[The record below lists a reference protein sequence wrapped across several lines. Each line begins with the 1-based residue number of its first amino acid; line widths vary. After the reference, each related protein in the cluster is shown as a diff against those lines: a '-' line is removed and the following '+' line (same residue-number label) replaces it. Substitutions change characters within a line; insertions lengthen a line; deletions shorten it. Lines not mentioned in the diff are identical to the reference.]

1 MSKGKDSQKQ
11 SKVPLYASILLV
23 AVLLACYFL
32 VPEVKLFLGEAWAVL
47 TSEDQEKI
55 EKWVSG
61 FGWLGPAVLILLM
74 TVQMFLLVIPSI
86 LLMVVSI
93 VAYGSVWGSVIVLAG
108 IFIASSVG
116 YIVGKYFSELIVR
129 KLIGKKTEKNATGF
143 IESYGF
149 WAIVITRLNAFLPN
163 DSISFVAGVLKMN
176 YLKFISATLVGIVP
190 LTFFIALLGSNT
202 DRLKTGLAWASIVS
216 LATFG
221 AYVWWDKS
229 RKGKRS

>member
-11 SKVPLYASILLV
+11 SKVPLYASVLLV
-23 AVLLACYFL
+23 AGLLACYFF
-32 VPEVKLFLGEAWAVL
+32 VPEVKFFLDEAWAVL
-47 TSEDQEKI
+47 TSEDQQRIKA
-55 EKWVSG
+55 WVG
-61 FGWLGPAVLILLM
+61 DFVWFGPAVLILLM
-74 TVQMFLLVIPSI
+74 TVQMFLLVIPTL

-93 VAYGSVWGSVIVLAG
+93 IAYGPVWGSVIVLAG

-176 YLKFISATLVGIVP
+176 YPKYIAATMLGIAP
-190 LTFFIALLGSNT
+190 LTLFIALLGNDN
-202 DRLKTGLAWASIVS
+202 DRLKTGLLWASVTS
-216 LATFG
+216 LVIFG
-221 AYVWWDKS
+221 VYIWWDKS
-229 RKGKRS
+229 RKK